1 MMDPSPLPLRMFSF
15 SGQEQRDLINVHR
28 MKEQLSKKKK
38 KKKKKIY
45 CMSQTDGSNIERLR
59 EMVHKDLLITITGD
73 DAAVLIDLMYS
84 LEANNKPHTISVI
97 IVAVFWTFG
106 SNERSSLVGVD
117 QILLS
122 IMDEC
127 TDVVDFLF
135 RSPRINE
142 AQQQRDSYVELVI
155 DMVSR
160 L

>member
-1 MMDPSPLPLRMFSF
+1 MS
-15 SGQEQRDLINVHR
+15 
-28 MKEQLSKKKK
+28 KE
-38 KKKKKIY
+38 
-45 CMSQTDGSNIERLR
+45 E
-59 EMVHKDLLITITGD
+59 LLL
-73 DAAVLIDLMYS
+73 AQ
-84 LEANNKPHTISVI
+84 
-97 IVAVFWTFG
+97 FWTFG

>member
-73 DAAVLIDLMYS
+73 DTAVLIDLMYS

-97 IVAVFWTFG
+97 IVAVCPKRNFF
-106 SNERSSLVGVD
+106 
-117 QILLS
+117 LLNS
-122 IMDEC
+122 GHLAPM
-127 TDVVDFLF
+127 
-135 RSPRINE
+135 
-142 AQQQRDSYVELVI
+142 RDPVLSA
-155 DMVSR
+155 
-160 L
+160 